1 MNLFQGYYDQ
11 TETQVS
17 AEAYHHSV
25 EMANAAHHIDKR
37 EEDELELIEHSLPLD
52 ADKLNKERIEQDCN
66 LWDAL
71 ESSKWLP
78 CDALEVP

>member
-1 MNLFQGYYDQ
+1 MSFFKGYYEQSDS
-11 TETQVS
+11 QVTTDV
-17 AEAYHHSV
+17 YHHSV

-52 ADKLNKERIEQDCN
+52 VDKLNKERIEQDCN

-78 CDALEVP
+78 CDALEVS